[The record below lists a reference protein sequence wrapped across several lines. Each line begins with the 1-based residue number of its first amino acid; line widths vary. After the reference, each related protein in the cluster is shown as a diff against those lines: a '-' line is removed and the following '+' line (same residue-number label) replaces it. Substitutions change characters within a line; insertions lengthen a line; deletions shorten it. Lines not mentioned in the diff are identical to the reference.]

1 MTLENSTDA
10 NVCARCARLNP
21 TCCRL
26 TPGQEDLCFPVSE
39 LERQRIVEYG
49 PRMCGLTGAPNSK
62 AFLTNI
68 MRLFPR
74 DRAALAAVFPPHGEH
89 LRLATLPSG
98 ECAFLGQKGC
108 ILPREARPYYCR
120 LFPFWVSAG
129 AVTAFDAKGCLA
141 CDEGR
146 AVSGMLPLLG
156 MTRSMVREL
165 HGRMRMAWGLAPGE
179 GGDEPGKQPARVG
192 NDA

>member
-1 MTLENSTDA
+1 MTRPIEPDA
-10 NVCARCARLNP
+10 HVCLRCAQVNP

-39 LERQRIVEYG
+39 IERQRIVEFG
-49 PRMCGLTGAPNSK
+49 PRMCGLTGARNSK
-62 AFLTNI
+62 AFLSN
-68 MRLFPR
+68 MVRLFPR
-74 DRAALAAVFPPHGEH
+74 ERVRLAALFPPHGEH
-89 LRLATLPSG
+89 LRLATLPDG
-98 ECAFLGQKGC
+98 RCAFLGQKGC

-129 AVTAFDAKGCLA
+129 AVTAFDASGCLA
-141 CDEGR
+141 CSEGGT
-146 AVSGMLPLLG
+146 AEGMLGLFK
-156 MTRSMVREL
+156 MSRSMVREL

-179 GGDEPGKQPARVG
+179 GGDEPGKRPARVG